1 MSSGSRQRAGNP
13 YRIIGGMARFDL
25 YLKVE
30 VDTNGK
36 EDPRKLAAELCRL
49 LRKAYGVR
57 EAELTNW
64 VDRAAGGE
72 E

>member
-1 MSSGSRQRAGNP
+1 
-13 YRIIGGMARFDL
+13 MARFDL